1 MLKHYIVYRTTC
13 QMTGQYYIG
22 VHGQIEDD
30 TYLGSGLHLKRL
42 IKKYGQENFS
52 RQTLFIFD
60 SEKEA
65 FDKEVELLKTHLDN
79 PLNINISSGGDGG
92 ANFKG
97 KTHSKE
103 TRALIGELSR
113 GRKHSLETREKL
125 SEGNRRRSANGF
137 VAKGNLG
144 RKLSDEHRSK
154 ISKSVKIQAAQNPR
168 KHSDTTREKLSK
180 AAKGR
185 TLSPE
190 TKAKISERWTSQD
203 RKEWGDVQKS
213 KWTPEMRNKLSNSLK
228 GNIPWNKR
236 LDCGHIARD
245 KCACNHNRDLPI
257 VS

>member
-13 QMTGQYYIG
+13 EITGQYYIG
-22 VHGQIEDD
+22 VHGQLEDD
-30 TYLGSGLHLKRL
+30 VYLGSGLHLKRL

-52 RQTLFIFD
+52 RQTLFIFET
-60 SEKEA
+60 EKEA
-65 FDKEVELLKTHLDN
+65 FNKEVELLKSHLDN
-79 PLNINISSGGDGG
+79 PLNVNISSGGDGG

-154 ISKSVKIQAAQNPR
+154 ISESVKTQAAQNPR
-168 KHSDTTREKLSK
+168 THSDKTREKLSK

-185 TLSPE
+185 TLSSE
-190 TKAKISERWTSQD
+190 TKAKLSEKWSSQD
-203 RKEWGDVQKS
+203 RKDWGEIQRS
-213 KWTPEMRNKLSNSLK
+213 KWTPEMRKKQGERSK
-228 GNIPWNKR
+228 GTIPWNKK
-236 LDCGHIARD
+236 LDCGHIGRD
-245 KCACNHNRDLPI
+245 KCSCMPDESLLK